1 MKFKKWT
8 ISNKYGIPQMKMWS
22 IEQPVKEDENSNFS
36 TFDKEVSMYRFIAPN
51 LINLSKD
58 LCKNFKIAISI
69 YVCSLTWYGL
79 AYLSANNDKIFN
91 EVFKPHA
98 VDIIPVVIMA
108 LLFIEMFHLVKNIF
122 TETRTVR
129 EMFYIF
135 TLSVLLIYLNIF
147 LKGKLMSLDL
157 LNRIVMITILV
168 ETVSSM
174 ILFIYDVIRVVS
186 AYKKGIYIVI
196 YEENRTNHNIVNNKE
211 VKKDGN

>member
-22 IEQPVKEDENSNFS
+22 IEQPVKEDANSNFS

-69 YVCSLTWYGL
+69 YVCSLAWYGL

-157 LNRIVMITILV
+157 LNRIVMITIFV

-196 YEENRTNHNIVNNKE
+196 YEENRTNHHIAKNKE

>member
-22 IEQPVKEDENSNFS
+22 IEQPVKEDANSNFS
-36 TFDKEVSMYRFIAPN
+36 TLDKEVSMYRFIAPN

-196 YEENRTNHNIVNNKE
+196 YEENRTNHNIVKNKE

>member
-8 ISNKYGIPQMKMWS
+8 ISNKYGIPQIKMWS

-122 TETRTVR
+122 TETRIVR

-135 TLSVLLIYLNIF
+135 TLSVLQIYLNIF
-147 LKGKLMSLDL
+147 VKGKLMSLDL

-196 YEENRTNHNIVNNKE
+196 YEENRTNHHIVKNKE

>member
-36 TFDKEVSMYRFIAPN
+36 TFDKEVAMYRFIAPN

-196 YEENRTNHNIVNNKE
+196 YEENRTNHNIVKNKE

>member
-22 IEQPVKEDENSNFS
+22 IEQPVKEDANSNFS

-98 VDIIPVVIMA
+98 VDIIPVVIIA

-174 ILFIYDVIRVVS
+174 ILFIYDVIRVVL

-196 YEENRTNHNIVNNKE
+196 YEENRTNHHIAKNKE

>member
-8 ISNKYGIPQMKMWS
+8 ISNKYGIPQIKMWS

-122 TETRTVR
+122 TETRIVR

-135 TLSVLLIYLNIF
+135 TLSVLQIYLNIF
-147 LKGKLMSLDL
+147 VKGKLMSLDL
-157 LNRIVMITILV
+157 LNRIVMITIFV

-196 YEENRTNHNIVNNKE
+196 YEENRTNHNIVKNKE

>member
-157 LNRIVMITILV
+157 LNRIVMITIFV

-196 YEENRTNHNIVNNKE
+196 YEENRTNHNIVKNKE

>member
-22 IEQPVKEDENSNFS
+22 IEQPVKEDANSNFS
-36 TFDKEVSMYRFIAPN
+36 TLDKEVSMYRFIAPN

-157 LNRIVMITILV
+157 LNRIVTITILV

-196 YEENRTNHNIVNNKE
+196 YEENRTNHNIVKNKE

>member
-22 IEQPVKEDENSNFS
+22 IEQPVKEDANSNFS
-36 TFDKEVSMYRFIAPN
+36 TLDKEVSMYRFIAPN

-69 YVCSLTWYGL
+69 YVCSLTLYGL

-196 YEENRTNHNIVNNKE
+196 YEENRTNHNIVKNKE

>member
-22 IEQPVKEDENSNFS
+22 IEQPVKEDANSNFS
-36 TFDKEVSMYRFIAPN
+36 TLDKEVSMYRFIAPN

-98 VDIIPVVIMA
+98 VDIILVVIMA

-196 YEENRTNHNIVNNKE
+196 YEENRTNHNIVKNKE

>member
-22 IEQPVKEDENSNFS
+22 IEQPVKEDANSNFS

-91 EVFKPHA
+91 EVFKPYA

-196 YEENRTNHNIVNNKE
+196 YEENRTNHHIAKNKE

>member
-22 IEQPVKEDENSNFS
+22 IEQPVKEDANSNFS
-36 TFDKEVSMYRFIAPN
+36 TLDKEVSMYRFIAPN

-196 YEENRTNHNIVNNKE
+196 YEENRTNHNIVKNKK

>member
-22 IEQPVKEDENSNFS
+22 IEQPVKEDANSNFS

-108 LLFIEMFHLVKNIF
+108 LLFIEMFYLVKNIF

-196 YEENRTNHNIVNNKE
+196 YEENRTNHYIAKNKE

>member
-22 IEQPVKEDENSNFS
+22 IEQPVKEDANSNFS

-196 YEENRTNHNIVNNKE
+196 YEENRTNHHIAKNKE
-211 VKKDGN
+211 VKKDGI

>member
-22 IEQPVKEDENSNFS
+22 IEQPVKEDANSNFS

-51 LINLSKD
+51 LINFSKD
-58 LCKNFKIAISI
+58 LYKNFKIAIDI

-196 YEENRTNHNIVNNKE
+196 YEENRTNHNIVKNKE

>member
-22 IEQPVKEDENSNFS
+22 IEQPVKEDANSNFS
-36 TFDKEVSMYRFIAPN
+36 TLDKEVSMYRFIAPN

-69 YVCSLTWYGL
+69 YVCSLTWYSL

-122 TETRTVR
+122 TETRIVR

-196 YEENRTNHNIVNNKE
+196 YEENRTNHHIEKNKE

>member
-22 IEQPVKEDENSNFS
+22 IEQPVKEDANSNFS

-196 YEENRTNHNIVNNKE
+196 YEENRTNHHIAKNKE
-211 VKKDGN
+211 GKKDEN

>member
-1 MKFKKWT
+1 MVVE
-8 ISNKYGIPQMKMWS
+8 NKYEIPQMKMWS
-22 IEQPVKEDENSNFS
+22 IEQPVKEDANSNFS

-122 TETRTVR
+122 TETRQCRNVLY
-129 EMFYIF
+129 FYIKCI
-135 TLSVLLIYLNIF
+135 TNIF
-147 LKGKLMSLDL
+147 
-157 LNRIVMITILV
+157 
-168 ETVSSM
+168 E
-174 ILFIYDVIRVVS
+174 
-186 AYKKGIYIVI
+186 YIFK
-196 YEENRTNHNIVNNKE
+196 R
-211 VKKDGN
+211 

>member
-22 IEQPVKEDENSNFS
+22 IEQPVKEDANSNFS
-36 TFDKEVSMYRFIAPN
+36 TFDKEVSMYRFITPN

-58 LCKNFKIAISI
+58 LYKNFKIAISI
-69 YVCSLTWYGL
+69 YVCSLAWYGL
-79 AYLSANNDKIFN
+79 AYLSANNDKIFK

-196 YEENRTNHNIVNNKE
+196 YEENRTNHHIAKNKE

>member
-22 IEQPVKEDENSNFS
+22 IEQPVKEDANSNFS
-36 TFDKEVSMYRFIAPN
+36 TLDKEVSMYRFIAPN

-98 VDIIPVVIMA
+98 VDIIPVGIMA

-196 YEENRTNHNIVNNKE
+196 YEENRTNHNIVKNKE

>member
-22 IEQPVKEDENSNFS
+22 IEQPVKEDANSNFS
-36 TFDKEVSMYRFIAPN
+36 TLDKEVSMYRFIAPN

-98 VDIIPVVIMA
+98 VDIIPVVIMD

-196 YEENRTNHNIVNNKE
+196 YEENRTNHNIVKNKE

>member
-22 IEQPVKEDENSNFS
+22 IEQPVKEDANSNFS

-51 LINLSKD
+51 LINLLKD
-58 LCKNFKIAISI
+58 LCKNFEIAIGI
-69 YVCSLTWYGL
+69 YVCSLAWYGL
-79 AYLSANNDKIFN
+79 AYLSANNDKTFN

-98 VDIIPVVIMA
+98 VDIIPVVIMY

-186 AYKKGIYIVI
+186 AYKRGNYIVI
-196 YEENRTNHNIVNNKE
+196 YEENRTNHRF
-211 VKKDGN
+211 VK

>member
-79 AYLSANNDKIFN
+79 AYLSANNDKTFN

-196 YEENRTNHNIVNNKE
+196 YEENRTNHNIVKNKE

>member
-98 VDIIPVVIMA
+98 VDIIPVVIMD

-157 LNRIVMITILV
+157 LNRIVMITIFV

-196 YEENRTNHNIVNNKE
+196 YEENRTNHNIVKNKE

>member
-22 IEQPVKEDENSNFS
+22 IEQPVKEDANSNFS

-69 YVCSLTWYGL
+69 YVCSLAWYGL

-98 VDIIPVVIMA
+98 VDIIPGVIMA

-196 YEENRTNHNIVNNKE
+196 YEENRTNHHIAKNKE

>member
-22 IEQPVKEDENSNFS
+22 IEQPIKEDANSNFS

-196 YEENRTNHNIVNNKE
+196 YEENRTNHHIAKNKE

>member
-22 IEQPVKEDENSNFS
+22 IEQPVKEDANSNFS

-69 YVCSLTWYGL
+69 YDCSLAWYGL

-91 EVFKPHA
+91 EIFKPHA

-196 YEENRTNHNIVNNKE
+196 YEENRTNHHIAKNKE

>member
-22 IEQPVKEDENSNFS
+22 IEQPVKEDANSNFS

-69 YVCSLTWYGL
+69 YVCSLAWYGL

-98 VDIIPVVIMA
+98 VDIILVAIMA

-196 YEENRTNHNIVNNKE
+196 YEENRTNHHIAKNKE

>member
-22 IEQPVKEDENSNFS
+22 IEQPVKEDANSNFS

-51 LINLSKD
+51 LINLLKD
-58 LCKNFKIAISI
+58 LYKNFKIAIDI
-69 YVCSLTWYGL
+69 YVCSLAWYGL
-79 AYLSANNDKIFN
+79 AYLSANNDKTFN

-157 LNRIVMITILV
+157 LNRIIMITILV
-168 ETVSSM
+168 ETISSM

-196 YEENRTNHNIVNNKE
+196 YEENRTNHHIIKNKE
-211 VKKDGN
+211 VKKDGD

>member
-1 MKFKKWT
+1 MKFKKW
-8 ISNKYGIPQMKMWS
+8 IVENKYGIPQMKMWS
-22 IEQPVKEDENSNFS
+22 IEQPVKEDANSNIS

-51 LINLSKD
+51 LINLLKD
-58 LCKNFKIAISI
+58 LCKNFEIAIGI
-69 YVCSLTWYGL
+69 YVFSLAWYGL
-79 AYLSANNDKIFN
+79 AYLSANNDKTFN

-98 VDIIPVVIMA
+98 VDIIPVVIMY
-108 LLFIEMFHLVKNIF
+108 LLFIEMFHLIKNIF

-135 TLSVLLIYLNIF
+135 TLSVLLIYLNI
-147 LKGKLMSLDL
+147 KGKLMSLDL

-186 AYKKGIYIVI
+186 AYKRGTYIVI
-196 YEENRTNHNIVNNKE
+196 YEEKRTNYRF
-211 VKKDGN
+211 VK

>member
-22 IEQPVKEDENSNFS
+22 IEQPVKEDANSNFS

-98 VDIIPVVIMA
+98 VDIIPVVVMA

-196 YEENRTNHNIVNNKE
+196 YEENRTNHHIAKNKE

>member
-196 YEENRTNHNIVNNKE
+196 YEENRTNHNIVKNKE

>member
-22 IEQPVKEDENSNFS
+22 IEQPVKEDANSNFS

-196 YEENRTNHNIVNNKE
+196 YEENRTNHHIAKNKE
-211 VKKDGN
+211 VNKDGN

>member
-22 IEQPVKEDENSNFS
+22 IEQPVKEDANSNFS

-196 YEENRTNHNIVNNKE
+196 YEENRTNHHIAKNKE
-211 VKKDGN
+211 GKKDGN

>member
-174 ILFIYDVIRVVS
+174 ILFIYDVIRVVL

-196 YEENRTNHNIVNNKE
+196 YEENRTNHNIVKNKE

>member
-1 MKFKKWT
+1 M
-8 ISNKYGIPQMKMWS
+8 
-22 IEQPVKEDENSNFS
+22 
-36 TFDKEVSMYRFIAPN
+36 
-51 LINLSKD
+51 
-58 LCKNFKIAISI
+58 
-69 YVCSLTWYGL
+69 
-79 AYLSANNDKIFN
+79 AYLSANNDKTFN

-98 VDIIPVVIMA
+98 VDIIPVVIMY

-147 LKGKLMSLDL
+147 IKGKFMSLDL
-157 LNRIVMITILV
+157 LYRLVLKTILV

-186 AYKKGIYIVI
+186 AYKRGNYIVI
-196 YEENRTNHNIVNNKE
+196 YEENRTNYRF
-211 VKKDGN
+211 VK

>member
-22 IEQPVKEDENSNFS
+22 IEQPVKEDANSNFS

-98 VDIIPVVIMA
+98 VDIIPVVIMS

-196 YEENRTNHNIVNNKE
+196 YEENRTNHHIAKNKE

>member
-22 IEQPVKEDENSNFS
+22 IEQPIKEDANSNFS

-122 TETRTVR
+122 TETRIVR

-157 LNRIVMITILV
+157 LNRIVMITIFV

-196 YEENRTNHNIVNNKE
+196 YEENRTNHHIVKNKK

>member
-22 IEQPVKEDENSNFS
+22 IEQPVKKDENSNFS

-147 LKGKLMSLDL
+147 LKGKLKSLDL
-157 LNRIVMITILV
+157 LNRIVMITIFV

-196 YEENRTNHNIVNNKE
+196 YEENRTNHNIVKNKE